1 MRKSFIPNG
10 FCKVITTGMLMA
22 VALESGA
29 TVGGIVI
36 SAEDQEAIPGVQITY
51 MLPDSTIAGRTVSDQ
66 NGRFLIDSRGIKNAS
81 LRLTL
86 TGYNGSTVTLGHD
99 NDDEDVGEVWL
110 TPVATRL
117 DEVTVEGQRIL
128 TKSNKFIIYPDE
140 SELNTAST
148 VTDVLANMSLPGL
161 KVNAFENTVSIYNKN
176 AVYKINGVERSWQ
189 DVMALNPSTIMRIDY
204 VDHPV
209 GRYMGNDAGGIIE
222 ITLKPATRGG
232 SLFQQI
238 REETTMLN
246 GYNTT
251 ALTYINRRS
260 EFRLNYGLNWIRND
274 NGIWGEST
282 HYLNSERPATQY
294 KSDNNTSAHNYV
306 NNINASYTLGL
317 NHDAVID
324 ITGGVKWD
332 NDITHHPDI
341 TTITATPG
349 SPDEEYHESQRSH
362 WVITDF
368 GAGVSYTRNLSTPER
383 LISAKI
389 EYSGTVE
396 HKKDFL
402 SQPDAVFNT
411 ASRSTP
417 SVITAELDWNFPIG
431 KINMNAGISEKYL
444 FSKVT
449 HTGTAYERSSPRN
462 NTLYPYVGIDGRI
475 GNKWSYNAIGALK
488 YYSFRENGAKS
499 DEVFPAG
506 YMSLTYMPS
515 TVLRITLDGEYSQYL
530 TALSERTDYFSV
542 TDNLNAVRGNPNLKN
557 LECAQISLSPVY
569 YKNPWSLS
577 GFVTLKR
584 YWHPRML
591 DVTFEDPYYVTR
603 QSCISNWDLIIGH
616 LQAFYT
622 LKPAKEMTMNFSG
635 ECSII
640 RSLAYMP
647 NTTVGSTEYDVN
659 AGYYFNYKSWSAFAK
674 WESKYIYTQ
683 GYKRRERPSAIYLM
697 GSWAYRNIVLG
708 AYTTFKLKRDISE
721 ETFFRN
727 PDIDRYTWNGID
739 GGQSRIALSF
749 TYKISVGRK
758 GNGRNPQSTLGAD
771 KGD

>member
-1 MRKSFIPNG
+1 M
-10 FCKVITTGMLMA
+10 
-22 VALESGA
+22 VAALGAGA
-29 TVGGIVI
+29 TVGGRAV
-36 SAEDQEAIPGVQITY
+36 SAEDQEGIPGVQITY
-51 MLPDSTIAGRTVSDQ
+51 LLPDSTIAGRTVSDQ
-66 NGRFLIDSRGIKNAS
+66 DGRFLIDARGFKNAC

-86 TGYNGSTVTLGHD
+86 TGYDGVSVTLGHD

-117 DEVTVEGQRIL
+117 GEVTVEGQRIV
-128 TKSNKFIIYPDE
+128 TKSNKFIIYPDD

-148 VTDVLANMSLPGL
+148 VADVLANITLPGL
-161 KVNAFENTVSIYNKN
+161 KVNAFENTVSIYNKS

-204 VDHPV
+204 MDRPT
-209 GRYMGNDAGGIIE
+209 GRYMGSDAGGMIE
-222 ITLKPATRGG
+222 ITLKPATNGG

-260 EFRLNYGLNWIRND
+260 EFRLNYGLNWMRND

-282 HYLNSERPATQY
+282 DYLNSGRPATQY

-324 ITGGVKWD
+324 VTGGVKWD

-341 TTITATPG
+341 ATITATPG
-349 SPDEEYHESQRSH
+349 SPEEEYHESQRNH
-362 WVITDF
+362 WVMTDF

-396 HKKDFL
+396 HKKNFL

-411 ASRSTP
+411 SSRSTP
-417 SVITAELDWNFPIG
+417 SVITAELDWNFPVG

-444 FSKVT
+444 FSEVT

-462 NTLYPYVGIDGRI
+462 NTLYPYVGIEGRI
-475 GNKWSYNAIGALK
+475 GKKWSYNAIGALK
-488 YYSFRENGAKS
+488 YYSFRENGTKS

-506 YMSLTYMPS
+506 YMNLTYMPS
-515 TVLRITLDGEYSQYL
+515 TELRIELDAKYSQYL
-530 TALSERTDYFSV
+530 TALSERTDYFSIN
-542 TDNLNAVRGNPNLKN
+542 DGLNATRGNPNLKN
-557 LECAQISLSPVY
+557 LEWAQILLCSIY
-569 YKNPWSLS
+569 YKNPWSVN
-577 GFVTLKR
+577 GFVSINR
-584 YWHPRML
+584 YWNPRVL
-591 DVTFEDPYYVTR
+591 NVTFENPYYVT
-603 QSCISNWDLIIGH
+603 QQICISHWDWITGH
-616 LQAFYT
+616 VQFAYT
-622 LKPAKEMTMNFSG
+622 LKPVKDMTMNFSG
-635 ECSII
+635 EGFVSH
-640 RSLAYMP
+640 RSVCLPEKTDKSM
-647 NTTVGSTEYDVN
+647 EYDAN
-659 AGYYFNYKSWSAFAK
+659 AGYYFNYKSWSLAAK
-674 WESKYIYTQ
+674 WESKFIFNR
-683 GYKRRERPSAIYLM
+683 GYKRTERPSTIYMM

-708 AYTTFKLKRDISE
+708 AYATFKLKRDISE
-721 ETFFRN
+721 ETFFHN
-727 PDIDRYTWNGID
+727 SAIDRYTWSGID
-739 GGQSRIALSF
+739 GGQSRIAISF
-749 TYKISVGRK
+749 TYKLSIGRK
-758 GNGRNPQSTLGAD
+758 GDGRNPHSTLGAD